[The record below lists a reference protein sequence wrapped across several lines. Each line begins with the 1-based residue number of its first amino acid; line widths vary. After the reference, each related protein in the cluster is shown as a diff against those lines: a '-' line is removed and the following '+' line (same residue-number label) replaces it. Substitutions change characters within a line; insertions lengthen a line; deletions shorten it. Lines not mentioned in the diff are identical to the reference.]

1 MLHGHIFCR
10 SRIREA
16 ERHMKVIAFGC
27 GNYYQEQKEKLRS
40 FGEIEIAAFTDNN
53 PSLWNKAVD
62 GIKVIP
68 PHSIPTVEH
77 DKIMI
82 VSTYVCAIY
91 EQLLAMGVE
100 ENRVIVW
107 ERHFKE
113 SLKDDMRVL
122 EAVNNKGMGKKVLI
136 ISQELTYDGGAMA
149 AVYAAM
155 AVNGM
160 GMAAVLCIPG
170 GNKKLID
177 EVYRQGITVAIC
189 PALPYIFES
198 RKEWIR
204 QFDAVIVN
212 LLTMAESAYEIS
224 RIRPTLWWIHEVR
237 SIYGP
242 VMRSNTAFMHTRE
255 ISKIN
260 IYAVSGIACRNFNSM
275 IGGCAQKMLTLGIP
289 DKARA
294 CRTERKNKKMI
305 FAIVGSIERRK
316 AQDLFVEAAK
326 MTDREEESELWIIG
340 RQFDADYSRKIK
352 EMAKDN
358 DAVKILGELTRE
370 EIDALYP
377 GIDVIV
383 CASHEETL
391 SITVIE
397 GMMHGKA
404 CITTENT
411 GIAEYIENG
420 INGFVI
426 PCNDAAMLAEKMR
439 RLIDNKDK
447 LADIGANARKTYEKY
462 FTMETFGENLEK
474 ALEETKAEWENGHG
488 I

>member
-1 MLHGHIFCR
+1 
-10 SRIREA
+10 
-16 ERHMKVIAFGC
+16 MKAIVFGC
-27 GNYYQEQKEKLRS
+27 GNYYQEQKERLRS

-53 PSLWNKAVD
+53 PALWDKDVD
-62 GIKVIP
+62 GVKVIP
-68 PHSIPTVEH
+68 PHSIPSIGH
-77 DKIMI
+77 DKVII

-91 EQLLAMGVE
+91 GQLLEMGVE
-100 ENRVIVW
+100 EDRIIVW
-107 ERHFKE
+107 DRFFKE
-113 SLKDDMRVL
+113 SMKDGMRVL
-122 EAVNNKGMGKKVLI
+122 EAGNDEGMGKKVLI
-136 ISQELTYDGGAMA
+136 VSQELTYDGGAMA

-155 AVNGM
+155 AANGM

-177 EVYRQGITVAIC
+177 EVYRQGITVAVC
-189 PALPYIFES
+189 PALPYIFEG
-198 RKEWIR
+198 RQEWIR

-212 LLTMAESAYEIS
+212 LLTMAESACEIS

-237 SIYGP
+237 SIYGL
-242 VMRSNTAFMHTRE
+242 VMRSSTAFMDMLE

-260 IYAVSGIACRNFNSM
+260 IYAVSGIAGRNFNAM
-275 IGGCAQKMLTLGIP
+275 IGDFAKKTLTLGIP
-289 DKARA
+289 DMARA
-294 CRTERKNKKMI
+294 SRTERKNKKMI

-326 MTDREEESELWIIG
+326 MLGDECESEFWIIG
-340 RQFDADYSRKIK
+340 RLFDADYSRKIK
-352 EMAKDN
+352 EMAEDN

-420 INGFVI
+420 VNGLVI
-426 PCNDAAMLAEKMR
+426 PCNDALTLAEKMR
-439 RLIDNKDK
+439 QLIGNRD
-447 LADIGANARKTYEKY
+447 GAEKMGAAARKTYEKY
-462 FTMETFGENLEK
+462 FTMETFGKNLEK
-474 ALEETKAEWENGHG
+474 ALAETKAEWENGHG